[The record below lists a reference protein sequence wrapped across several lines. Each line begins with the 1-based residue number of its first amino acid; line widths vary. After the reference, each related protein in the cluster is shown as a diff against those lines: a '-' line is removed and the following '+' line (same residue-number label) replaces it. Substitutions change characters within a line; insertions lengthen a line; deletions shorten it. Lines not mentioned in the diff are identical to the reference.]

1 MKVLLIYPPATVY
14 GPGEISPHFPLGLA
28 YLAAFIEKKGYQ
40 VKVLDTLALGKN
52 TIKARGK
59 SRRVGLSD
67 EDIAEIVQDF
77 KPDVVGVSVMF
88 TAYASDALSIASLI
102 KKVSPHTYTVFG
114 GAHVS
119 IDPKAIVKNRQ
130 VDFAVYGEGEITF
143 SNLLEALKKGK
154 SVSKLTGIA
163 YRKGR
168 KLIQN
173 PPTPFIK
180 DLDSLPYP
188 ARHLL
193 PMDQYDT
200 QKDPFTMR
208 HPYTSIIT
216 SRGCPGVCV
225 YCSIHSIWGH
235 RWRGRSAKN
244 VVDEIEYLIKEYG
257 IKELRLQDD
266 SASLNKKRM
275 AEICNE
281 IIKRKMDIKWTTPN
295 GIAHWTLDKPL
306 LRKMKKAGCYR
317 ITFGIESGNPE
328 MRRWVGKPFSLEQAK
343 ELTKY
348 ANNLGFWTIATNI
361 IGFPY
366 ETREQ
371 IEDTIKYAIDSDV
384 DFALFFRLGPR
395 PGTPVYEVFKKEGL
409 LPKDERV
416 LYSESV
422 ACSTKYIRGKD
433 LFEIQNQAYSRFFR
447 KRLINFLNPLRI
459 IRKIHNL
466 EDLNYVLG
474 MAQAGL
480 KMTLRLMTSKSAV
493 TSRALKKL

>member
-1 MKVLLIYPPATVY
+1 
-14 GPGEISPHFPLGLA
+14 
-28 YLAAFIEKKGYQ
+28 
-40 VKVLDTLALGKN
+40 
-52 TIKARGK
+52 
-59 SRRVGLSD
+59 
-67 EDIAEIVQDF
+67 
-77 KPDVVGVSVMF
+77 
-88 TAYASDALSIASLI
+88 
-102 KKVSPHTYTVFG
+102 
-114 GAHVS
+114 
-119 IDPKAIVKNRQ
+119 
-130 VDFAVYGEGEITF
+130 
-143 SNLLEALKKGK
+143 
-154 SVSKLTGIA
+154 
-163 YRKGR
+163 
-168 KLIQN
+168 
-173 PPTPFIK
+173 
-180 DLDSLPYP
+180 
-188 ARHLL
+188 
-193 PMDQYDT
+193 
-200 QKDPFTMR
+200 MR

-422 ACSTKYIRGKD
+422 ACNTKYIRGKD